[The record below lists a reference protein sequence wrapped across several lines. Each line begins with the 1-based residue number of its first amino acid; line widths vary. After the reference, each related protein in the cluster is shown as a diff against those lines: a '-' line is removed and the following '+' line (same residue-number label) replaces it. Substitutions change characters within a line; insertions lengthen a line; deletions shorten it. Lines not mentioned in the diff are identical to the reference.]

1 LALTKIEKETII
13 LFNEGDDTAEIYT
26 HNQKLKNKLKNAA
39 VKHPETFL
47 KTDSDQYGG
56 VAYTFPKKLL
66 TIVLREPMTD
76 EQQKQ
81 RRERYKTSN
90 LARYKQ
96 NIKP

>member
-1 LALTKIEKETII
+1 MALTKIEKETII
-13 LFNEGDDTAEIYT
+13 LFNEADESVEIYT

-39 VKHPETFL
+39 VKNPETFL
-47 KTDSDQYGG
+47 QTDSDQYGG
-56 VAYTFPKKLL
+56 IAYTFPKKLL

-76 EQQKQ
+76 EQHEQ

-96 NIKP
+96 NLKP